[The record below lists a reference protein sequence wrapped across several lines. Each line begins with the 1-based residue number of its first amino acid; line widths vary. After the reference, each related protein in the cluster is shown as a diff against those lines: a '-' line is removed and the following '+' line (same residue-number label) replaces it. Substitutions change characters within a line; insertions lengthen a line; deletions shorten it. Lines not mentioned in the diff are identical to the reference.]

1 MTRRTGA
8 WGALLLAGALA
19 PLVARAVD
27 ASDWLARMH
36 GALHKLDYSGALVV
50 QRADRMQVM
59 QLFHAAGQPERE
71 RLLSLDGPLRELVRS
86 GATMV
91 WRGAGRR
98 PVAWTADAPRSLIPL
113 LPDAM
118 PAWLADNYRAALGG
132 EAHVAGYDAV
142 VVELVPRDRYR
153 YGYRLW
159 LERKSALPLRTQLLG
174 PQREPLAQCS
184 FASLQV
190 GPRPAPRDLGAPA
203 ATAVAAMPA
212 PAPVAASPHWRIVD
226 PPPGFRLAESLA
238 EGAGGGA
245 QHLLFSDGLASVSI
259 YIERAPVALPP
270 GRTMRGALNVYSV
283 ERGGERVTALGN
295 VPEATVERMV
305 RSAERV
311 R

>member
-1 MTRRTGA
+1 MTRRAGA
-8 WGALLLAGALA
+8 WGALLFAGALA

-36 GALHKLDYSGALVV
+36 GALHELDYSGALVV

-59 QLFHAAGQPERE
+59 QLFHAAGHPERE
-71 RLLSLDGPLRELVRS
+71 RLLSLDGPPRELVRS
-86 GATMV
+86 GTTLV
-91 WRGAGRR
+91 WRAAER
-98 PVAWTADAPRSLIPL
+98 PAVAWTADAPRSLMPL

-118 PAWLADNYRAALGG
+118 PAWMADNYRAALYG

-142 VVELVPRDRYR
+142 MVELSPRDRYR

-159 LERKSALPLRTQLLG
+159 LERRSALPLRTQLLG
-174 PQREPLAQCS
+174 PQGEPLGQCT
-184 FASLQV
+184 FARLQI
-190 GPRPAPRDLGAPA
+190 GRRPARSDLDIA
-203 ATAVAAMPA
+203 AAAAVAASPPPA
-212 PAPVAASPHWRIVD
+212 AASPHWRIVD

-238 EGAGGGA
+238 EGADSTA

-270 GRTMRGALNVYSV
+270 GRTTHGALSVYSA
-283 ERGGERVTALGN
+283 ERDGERVTALGN
-295 VPEATVERMV
+295 VPEATLERMV

>member
-1 MTRRTGA
+1 MTRRAGA
-8 WGALLLAGALA
+8 WGVLLLAGTLA
-19 PLVARAVD
+19 PSIARAID

-59 QLFHAAGQPERE
+59 QLFHAAGRPERE
-71 RLLSLDGPLRELVRS
+71 RLLSQDGPPRELVRS
-86 GATMV
+86 GTTLV
-91 WRGAGRR
+91 WRVAERP
-98 PVAWTADAPRSLIPL
+98 PVAWTADAPRSLMPL

-118 PAWLADNYRAALGG
+118 PAWLADNYRAALSG

-142 VVELVPRDRYR
+142 VVELTPRDRYR

-159 LERKSALPLRTQLLG
+159 LERQSALPLRTQLLG
-174 PQREPLAQCS
+174 PQREPLGQCM
-184 FASLQV
+184 FASLQI
-190 GPRPAPRDLGAPA
+190 GRRPARGDLGL
-203 ATAVAAMPA
+203 AVAAGAAAPPPPPA
-212 PAPVAASPHWRIVD
+212 APPHWRIVD

-238 EGAGGGA
+238 EGAGSGA
-245 QHLLFSDGLASVSI
+245 RHLLFSDGLASVSI

-270 GRTMRGALNVYSV
+270 GRATHGALNVYSA